1 MAGLYVKLNRKVRR
15 CIIFAAVKRF
25 FLFFAGILLC
35 INCARAG
42 AHTGMGDP
50 VVNTGKT
57 TAQKKKSNKTAQKQL
72 GLVGKMV
79 SVLLKGK
86 FAKKLFA
93 QYWNGG
99 GNYYLSDEEAV
110 LIATEI
116 NRLGNGYCVDSSV
129 VAGAGSNAMLKRK
142 LYNFYTSAPLVDA
155 IGYGTVYFNGNLMAG
170 FYDDYDFNPKPKGVR
185 PFIHELKTRLMHFM
199 GKIRGAKAFEIYYG
213 EVPGK

>member
-1 MAGLYVKLNRKVRR
+1 MTAGQ
-15 CIIFAAVKRF
+15 
-25 FLFFAGILLC
+25 
-35 INCARAG
+35 
-42 AHTGMGDP
+42 P
-50 VVNTGKT
+50 VP
-57 TAQKKKSNKTAQKQL
+57 KKKKKAKNRL

-86 FAKKLFA
+86 FAKNLFA

-99 GNYYLSDEEAV
+99 GNYYLSDEEVV

-116 NRLGNGYCVDSSV
+116 SRLGNSYCVDSSV
-129 VAGAGSNAMLKRK
+129 VSKDANALLKRK
-142 LYNFYTSAPLVDA
+142 LYNFYSSTPLVDA
-155 IGYGTVYFNGNLMAG
+155 IGYGTAYFNGNVMAG

-213 EVPGK
+213 EVPGKAVTAY

>member
-1 MAGLYVKLNRKVRR
+1 MGNGFSEEPGKAV
-15 CIIFAAVKRF
+15 AA
-25 FLFFAGILLC
+25 A
-35 INCARAG
+35 
-42 AHTGMGDP
+42 
-50 VVNTGKT
+50 
-57 TAQKKKSNKTAQKQL
+57 TAKKKKKEQRAL

-99 GNYYLSDEEAV
+99 GSYYLSEEEAI
-110 LIATEI
+110 LIASEI
-116 NRLGNGYCVDSSV
+116 NRLGNRFCVDSSV
-129 VAGAGSNAMLKRK
+129 VTGNESNMPVKRK

-155 IGYGTVYFNGNLMAG
+155 IGYGTVYFNGNIMTG

-213 EVPGK
+213 EVPR

>member
-1 MAGLYVKLNRKVRR
+1 M
-15 CIIFAAVKRF
+15 I
-25 FLFFAGILLC
+25 LFF
-35 INCARAG
+35 NCAQART
-42 AHTGMGDP
+42 HTVIKTP
-50 VVNTGKT
+50 VSITEKPVL
-57 TAQKKKSNKTAQKQL
+57 KKKKAPKKRL

-86 FAKKLFA
+86 FAKTLFA

-116 NRLGNGYCVDSSV
+116 NRLGNSYCVDSSV
-129 VAGAGSNAMLKRK
+129 VGNDTNALLKRK
-142 LYNFYTSAPLVDA
+142 LYNFYSSAPLVDA
-155 IGYGTVYFNGNLMAG
+155 IGYGTAYFNGNVMAG

-185 PFIHELKTRLMHFM
+185 PFIHELKTRIMHFM

-213 EVPGK
+213 EVPGKVTGY